1 MSRLV
6 PLVRR
11 WGFAVVWVTLPFT
24 AGPAFADAL
33 SGRSRA
39 VTLVAATGLW
49 LLWAAALAAALAAST
64 VALTVIRLIAPAAVA
79 AAVWAALAVPDG
91 ADTPE
96 AVALGFTTVAALV
109 ALSGAVGGE
118 FVNGSAYGDER
129 RLPLR
134 PPGPLLFG
142 PIEVVWALVV
152 VARRPGRC
160 CSPLGSGCWAGSSS
174 WRDGP
179 SPSFCAR
186 ALHQLARRWL
196 VFVPAG
202 VVVHDRAT
210 LADAMLV
217 PRTQLAW
224 MGPAPADTTATDLT
238 ANALGLALEL
248 HLTEPDEIS
257 LAPPRGSGVTQIEP
271 TEVEAVMVTP
281 SRPGAVLAEAAPAG
295 PARGLSRARVGP
307 RRPPTRRRGPRRRRR
322 ARRSGPAPP
331 GAGARSHRSSSPS
344 PPGERTVPDGH
355 RTAVGAG
362 LGGQPTGEGPV
373 PGGLVDPPHPVQALG
388 ADEELRRGD
397 RRRPWPTPA
406 STASA

>member
-1 MSRLV
+1 MSQLA
-6 PLVRR
+6 PLARR

-33 SGRSRA
+33 SGRSHA
-39 VTLVAATGLW
+39 FTLVAAVGLW
-49 LLWAAALAAALAAST
+49 LGWAVALAAALAAST
-64 VALTVIRLIAPAAVA
+64 VSLTVIRILAPAALA

-96 AVALGFTTVAALV
+96 AVALGVTAVAALV

-152 VARRPGRC
+152 TGAAAGPLLLATRQWVLGGILLVAGW
-160 CSPLGSGCWAGSSS
+160 PLAGA
-174 WRDGP
+174 
-179 SPSFCAR
+179 CAR

-248 HLTEPDEIS
+248 HLTEPEEIS
-257 LAPPRGSGVTQIEP
+257 LAPPRGSGVTLVDS

-281 SRPGAVLAEAAPAG
+281 SRPGAVLAEA
-295 PARGLSRARVGP
+295 
-307 RRPPTRRRGPRRRRR
+307 RRRG
-322 ARRSGPAPP
+322 
-331 GAGARSHRSSSPS
+331 
-344 PPGERTVPDGH
+344 
-355 RTAVGAG
+355 
-362 LGGQPTGEGPV
+362 LPV
-373 PGGLVDPPHPVQALG
+373 A
-388 ADEELRRGD
+388 
-397 RRRPWPTPA
+397 
-406 STASA
+406 